1 MSALPTHAAWETTLR
16 DAAQR
21 SAANGKT
28 DDADYYGYYAD
39 QHGNASLREQRGDD
53 SCRHK

>member
-1 MSALPTHAAWETTLR
+1 MSTLPTHAAWETTLR

-21 SAANGKT
+21 SAADGKT

>member
-28 DDADYYGYYAD
+28 DDAD